1 MGRIENINDIVG
13 NTYGKHEVIGYLG
26 CYAEFT
32 DEHRILRQVYLCKC
46 SCGRLKAIR
55 RDSLIENRANSCG
68 CTNGRQSM
76 GKAEKWRLSHED

>member
-1 MGRIENINDIVG
+1 MRKIENINDIVG
-13 NTYGKHEVIGYLG
+13 NTYGKLEVVKYLG
-26 CYAEFT
+26 HYTEITAGYG
-32 DEHRILRQVYLCKC
+32 HLRQIYLCKC
-46 SCGRLKAIR
+46 NCGKVKAIR